1 MAALRIC
8 TLLEYLFLRIS
19 QKIDM
24 NRPNR
29 GGVCLRG
36 SLVDIRSMD
45 PHHLNVVKLHVFLK
59 EFISQEIF

>member
-1 MAALRIC
+1 
-8 TLLEYLFLRIS
+8 
-19 QKIDM
+19 M